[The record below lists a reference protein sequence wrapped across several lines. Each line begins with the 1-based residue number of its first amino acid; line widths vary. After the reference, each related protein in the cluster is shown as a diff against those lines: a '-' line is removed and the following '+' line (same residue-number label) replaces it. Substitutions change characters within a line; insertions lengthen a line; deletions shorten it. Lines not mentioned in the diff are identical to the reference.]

1 MGRVLTRVSVLAIIV
16 LMSAGCMP
24 RMVAPQSPQSSMAI
38 IEPILSGSMR
48 VGLAFNSYKYHEKP
62 GTVQFMNNYNR
73 LVCANVKNAGTG
85 EVFSPQWP
93 FMGASLCYY
102 PNLAPGKYLFTDYE
116 MRESGEGYRVF
127 FVNLYNTL
135 VFKDKN
141 IEFSIGRGEVK
152 HVGKY
157 VIHMKDTGGK
167 LEVQKIDKLNASA
180 SIQRAKQE
188 LAVAKTTWKLN

>member
-1 MGRVLTRVSVLAIIV
+1 MGRVLTRISVLAIIV

-73 LVCANVKNAGTG
+73 LVCANLKNTTTG
-85 EVFSPQWP
+85 EMFLSQP
-93 FMGASLCYY
+93 FLGASQCYY
-102 PNLAPGKYLFTDYE
+102 PNLQAGKYRFTDYE
-116 MRESGEGYRVF
+116 MRGAGEGYQVLL
-127 FVNLYNTL
+127 VTLYNTL